1 MVREA
6 AHSRNQDQ
14 QRRQLRVIWPAG
26 AALSLLALAELDKRH
41 QQDLEL
47 DGSQS
52 LSTTTAATLL
62 SKPIQ
67 QLWKNLPSVD
77 RWIVSSHHTT
87 SCEQEQQQQALPPA
101 GTKVRRSAD
110 LRRYQTLRKMDENST
125 KASLDSRYDIDW
137 DSPIGEGSFG
147 LVYVAKDR
155 QTGEKVAVKKISK
168 RYTNQNEFYREMNAL
183 LHLRKAGGHPG
194 ICSLREHFNEGG
206 HYYVILDL
214 VSGGELFDHLV
225 EQGAYSEADA
235 ARLIRE
241 VASSLLFIHGLN
253 LTHGDLKPENLMLS
267 SKNPSDA
274 MIKLVDFGCAQ
285 VLSPTGPVP
294 PSADGESS
302 IAGKTLAYCPPE
314 CLHPSMDMWALGVI
328 LYIMLTGLHPYD
340 IRGQASDEEVAKAI
354 VSGEPPPLLNSPITA
369 HLSGSA
375 IDLIQKLM
383 DRNPKTR
390 IDAWYLLQ
398 HPWVRGETA
407 LTDKMENAGKKL
419 SMYHAYKS
427 GIERHVFERLVTS
440 SDDLDNA
447 SKRTSLIEQS
457 FRWFDPDHKGQIELQ
472 DLASVKS
479 VTKGG
484 VDDKDAAPLSLS
496 LFSDLISEHMQNR
509 YFPKG
514 HVVYREGEIGN
525 CMYFISSGTVTV
537 STGTGFIVQ
546 RKAGDLFGEGALLSP
561 TKRRSATIHCNTPVH
576 AMEVSRE
583 YFDKYLAKSDSA
595 LYMFLREKDI
605 IRKKNR
611 AKIILRIQKTLK
623 ERHYQF
629 GETLF
634 EIGDKTDTMFL
645 VETGLVDILVGD
657 KRVFTATPGNLC
669 GENSALTGRPRS
681 ATAICATE
689 GGCSVYEMA
698 GRDFRKLM
706 KKAPDIKASLHNLCR
721 RRDFKKAVVL
731 RLNKEFPYQNPRE
744 AFDAVK
750 TDKSNPEHLSK
761 DEIASLMR
769 EFYSTYSDNEVNELL
784 QTMDLTNSET
794 VTFDEF
800 KKVFIVDIKAS
811 AST

>member
-1 MVREA
+1 MV
-6 AHSRNQDQ
+6 
-14 QRRQLRVIWPAG
+14 
-26 AALSLLALAELDKRH
+26 LSELDKRH
-41 QQDLEL
+41 HRSQRDVNQQ
-47 DGSQS
+47 
-52 LSTTTAATLL
+52 TTTAADNDGDVPSSLCAT
-62 SKPIQ
+62 PAAAPQ
-67 QLWKNLPSVD
+67 QHQNPRNDNLQVRVPTIAQ
-77 RWIVSSHHTT
+77 WLMPSSHTQTLCERQPSLSTAEATT
-87 SCEQEQQQQALPPA
+87 PPPTA
-101 GTKVRRSAD
+101 RTQVRRSAD

-137 DSPIGEGSFG
+137 DKPIGEGSFG
-147 LVYVAKDR
+147 AVYVAKDR
-155 QTGEKVAVKKISK
+155 KTGEKVAVKKISK

-194 ICSLREHFNEGG
+194 ICSLREHFNERG

-285 VLSPTGPVP
+285 VTEGNGSPEN
-294 PSADGESS
+294 SDANSL
-302 IAGKTLAYCPPE
+302 AGKTLAYCPPE
-314 CLHPSMDMWALGVI
+314 CLKKNARYKMHPSMDMWALGII

-340 IRGQASDEEVAKAI
+340 IRGQASDDEVAKAI
-354 VSGEPPPLLNSPITA
+354 VSGESPPLHNSPITA
-369 HLSGSA
+369 HLSASA
-375 IDLIQKLM
+375 IDLIEKLM

-398 HPWVRGETA
+398 HPWVQGETA
-407 LTDKMENAGKKL
+407 LTSKMENAGKKL

-440 SDDLDNA
+440 SDDLDTA

-457 FRWFDPDHKGQIELQ
+457 FRWFDPEHKGHIEME
-472 DLASVKS
+472 DLAAVKS
-479 VTKGG
+479 LTTKSG

-514 HVVYREGEIGN
+514 HVVYREGEVGN

-537 STGTGFIVQ
+537 STKTGFTVQ

-561 TKRRSATIHCNTPVH
+561 TKIRSATIHCNTPVH
-576 AMEVSRE
+576 ALEVSRE

-595 LYMFLREKDI
+595 LYLFLREKDN

-611 AKIILRIQKTLK
+611 AKMILRIQKTLK
-623 ERHYQF
+623 AHHYQY

-634 EIGDKTDTMFL
+634 EKDDKTDTMFL
-645 VETGLVDILVGD
+645 IESGLVDILVGN

-689 GGCSVYEMA
+689 DGCSVFEMA

-706 KKAPDIKASLHNLCR
+706 KKAPDIKASLHNLCM

-731 RLNKEFPYQNPRE
+731 RLNKEFPYLNPQE
-744 AFDAVK
+744 AFNAVK
-750 TDKSNPEHLSK
+750 TDMSNPNYLSK
-761 DEIASLMR
+761 EEIAALMR
-769 EFYSTYSDNEVNELL
+769 EFYSSYSDDEVNELI
-784 QTMDLTNSET
+784 QTMDLTNSGNIS
-794 VTFDEF
+794 FDEF

-811 AST
+811 DSK